1 MTEAEAYEAICY
13 HTLSLGDADF
23 IHQHVVDAFAAQDA
37 REDDK
42 PIRLTF
48 ALIGLYLYVEKGLT
62 GREVQRAH
70 MTIAKRKREWPR
82 FQLPSDRGAVTA
94 IDVERAKPGQERRQM
109 IRQWCECVWERFKTE
124 SPIIERLLSDAGVN
138 PLR

>member
-13 HTLSLGDADF
+13 DTLSLGDAEF

-37 REDDK
+37 RDEDK

-48 ALIGLYLYVEKGLT
+48 ALIGLYLYVEKGFT

-70 MTIAKRKREWPR
+70 MRMANSRREWPR

-94 IDVERAKPGQERRQM
+94 IDVERAEPGQERKQM
-109 IRQWCECVWERFKTE
+109 IRRWCESVWERFITE
-124 SPIIERLLSDAGVN
+124 KSIIEQLLSDAGVI